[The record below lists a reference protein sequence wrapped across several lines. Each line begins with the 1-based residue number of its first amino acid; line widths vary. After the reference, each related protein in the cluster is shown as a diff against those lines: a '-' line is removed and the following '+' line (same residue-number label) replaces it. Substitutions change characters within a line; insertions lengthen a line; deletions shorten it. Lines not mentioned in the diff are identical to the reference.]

1 MIRNPRLRRS
11 VAIAAVATV
20 ILTWTGVAVTLF
32 LFEPNVATRAAILV
46 AAAVLTELMVW
57 VGAAFLG
64 VTLFDRFR
72 LWRRKPRTTP
82 D

>member
-1 MIRNPRLRRS
+1 MIRNSRLRRIT
-11 VAIAAVATV
+11 AIAAITIV
-20 ILTWTGVAVTLF
+20 ILAWTGVAVTLL
-32 LFEPNVATRAAILV
+32 LFEPNVATRATILV
-46 AAAVLTELMVW
+46 AAAILTELMLW

-72 LWRRKPRTTP
+72 LWRRKPRTAP

>member
-11 VAIAAVATV
+11 VAIAAVAIV
-20 ILTWTGVAVTLF
+20 VLAWMGVAVTLF

-46 AAAVLTELMVW
+46 AAAVLTELMIW
-57 VGAAFLG
+57 AGAAFLG
-64 VTLFDRFR
+64 VTMFDRFR
-72 LWRRKPRTTP
+72 VWRRKPR

>member
-11 VAIAAVATV
+11 VAIAAVAIV
-20 ILTWTGVAVTLF
+20 ILAWTGVAVTLF

-46 AAAVLTELMVW
+46 AAAVLTELMIW
-57 VGAAFLG
+57 AAAAFLG
-64 VTLFDRFR
+64 VTMFDRFR
-72 LWRRKPRTTP
+72 VWRRKPR